1 MRRQLAVS
9 QRPVNGADLG
19 SEDAE
24 APARARASAPPQR
37 QGRQDSNLQPPVLE
51 TGALP
56 IAPRPWAR
64 TIVSAQFGHHRLVS
78 TIEEPRPDD
87 DLLEE
92 QEGQGYGE
100 DEGERDDALDAEDA
114 Q

>member
-1 MRRQLAVS
+1 MR
-9 QRPVNGADLG
+9 N
-19 SEDAE
+19 
-24 APARARASAPPQR
+24 PAGRVRAPPPFGAFSNE

-56 IAPRPWAR
+56 IAPRPWAAR
-64 TIVSAQFGHHRLVS
+64 RIVSARSGHHRTVS
-78 TIEEPRPDD
+78 TIEEDRPDDD

-100 DEGERDDALDAEDA
+100 DEGERDDALEAEDG
-114 Q
+114 